1 RFAPYQDQCIS
12 GMDIF
17 KTLVSEFYA
26 ENLRRILMSSAVN
39 PTICSVIVSML
50 AGDVYKPS
58 MWHSIVKKAGFSNI
72 PESEFKGLPGTCK
85 SSREV
90 LKASGLPRAE
100 QIGT

>member
-1 RFAPYQDQCIS
+1 
-12 GMDIF
+12 
-17 KTLVSEFYA
+17 
-26 ENLRRILMSSAVN
+26 MSSAVN

-58 MWHSIVKKAGFSNI
+58 MWHSIVKKSGFSHA
-72 PESEFKGLPGTCK
+72 PEPENRLPPGAYK

-100 QIGT
+100 ELR